1 MRTEHDEDDYGRP
14 SEAPSCQWVYVKWLN
29 TDVNDK
35 TCPATEMTQE
45 VQSAGSSF
53 HLDHSYQTLTSPPL
67 RTAEN
72 LPPPCQKSRPKQN
85 RGPNHHY
92 SGDFES
98 TSINLYLGKIVRGH
112 ETDRRLK
119 SSSDVVSRFLRVELF
134 LSCSPSAVRPELH
147 LNAC

>member
-1 MRTEHDEDDYGRP
+1 MGPRKMAEHSLY
-14 SEAPSCQWVYVKWLN
+14 
-29 TDVNDK
+29 VNDK

-53 HLDHSYQTLTSPPL
+53 HLDHFYRTLTSPPL

-72 LPPPCQKSRPKQN
+72 LPPTLPKQN

-98 TSINLYLGKIVRGH
+98 TLTNLYLGKIVRGR

-119 SSSDVVSRFLRVELF
+119 SSSNVVSRFLRVKLF
-134 LSCSPSAVRPELH
+134 LSCSPSGLSFHCTTGVTLERMLGNKEH
-147 LNAC
+147 LFKSTFVNGEV